1 MEDGNQAEES
11 GTQSG
16 QLPGMAQ
23 NQDSVITQD
32 VVARESRA
40 EVMREQQ
47 GNGQDSRPTASASAS
62 HAGNFPDILFEAGN
76 SRVWTYIQGEE
87 TAYCVRLCET
97 AQRGGSCLRR
107 MRIESTTR
115 NSARWDI
122 RSRKQRKGSQAV
134 TYRNCEKPER

>member
-1 MEDGNQAEES
+1 MEDENQAEES

-47 GNGQDSRPTASASAS
+47 GNGQDSRPAASN
-62 HAGNFPDILFEAGN
+62 AG
-76 SRVWTYIQGEE
+76 
-87 TAYCVRLCET
+87 
-97 AQRGGSCLRR
+97 
-107 MRIESTTR
+107 
-115 NSARWDI
+115 
-122 RSRKQRKGSQAV
+122 
-134 TYRNCEKPER
+134 